1 MDTNQLRYFVAVVN
15 QGSFSRA
22 AVRCN
27 ISQSNLSEQVQK
39 LESRVGKSLL
49 NRSHRRIV
57 PTEAG
62 NILLRRA
69 TRIFAQIEKAK
80 QEIRSSDGIR
90 AGKVSFGVL
99 PTIAPCFLAHVLA
112 SFVERCPKIQ
122 VFVHEN
128 MAEQS
133 LQLIETGK
141 LDLGI
146 VSLPV
151 REHGFETETLFS
163 EEMLLALHPCHP
175 LTRKRTIFKEDLLS
189 EKFIL
194 SQEDHN
200 FSDCAIGFC
209 RHHNFHPRIVFR
221 SGQLATIQTLVA
233 AGKGISLIPQTA
245 IADKS
250 TTITYRQLEN
260 LRPKRSIAIVT
271 RNKRSLKF
279 AAQEFLTH
287 LRHFGKNFCT
297 DGLKNNG
304 RNCSRPCESTSPSE
318 KPKA

>member
-1 MDTNQLRYFVAVVN
+1 MAVVD
-15 QGSFSRA
+15 QGSFSKA
-22 AVRCN
+22 AARCN

-39 LESRVGKSLL
+39 LESRVGKPLL
-49 NRSHRRIV
+49 NRSHRLIV
-57 PTEAG
+57 PTNAG
-62 NILLRRA
+62 NLLLRRA
-69 TRIFAQIEKAK
+69 TRILAQIEKAK

-99 PTIAPCFLAHVLA
+99 PTIAPCFLALVLG
-112 SFVERCPKIQ
+112 SFVERHPKIQ

-141 LDLGI
+141 LDLGL

-163 EEMLLALHPCHP
+163 EEMLLALHPSHP
-175 LTRKRTIFKEDLLS
+175 LTRKRQIFKEDLMS

-194 SQEDHN
+194 SQEDHS
-200 FSDCAIGFC
+200 FSDYAIGFG
-209 RHHNFHPRIVFR
+209 RRHNFHPRIVIR

-245 IADKS
+245 IADTS
-250 TTITYRQLEN
+250 TPITYRQLEN
-260 LRPKRSIAIVT
+260 PWPKRSIAIVM
-271 RNKRSLKF
+271 RNKRPLKF

-287 LRHFGKNFCT
+287 LRQVGKNFCAS
-297 DGLKNNG
+297 GLGKNG
-304 RNCSRPCESTSPSE
+304 RNCSRPCESTLPVALS
-318 KPKA
+318 